1 MGEQG
6 LAITDRM
13 PAKYR
18 CDCSRERVTK
28 AIVSIGVKDIQEM
41 IEENEPI
48 EVNCQFCDKHYI
60 FTPEDLKMLLENHP

>member
-1 MGEQG
+1 M
-6 LAITDRM
+6 
-13 PAKYR
+13 
-18 CDCSRERVTK
+18 TK